1 MVAEILASTTKTIS
15 GRQGHHHDDATSV
28 VEAGDLR
35 LGEGGGQDQWVVAH
49 TGRGIE
55 PGEGVWV
62 GDAVVDE
69 GGVAAV
75 GEGGLEEGGDGGRV
89 EGVVVVVMVVVV
101 VVFVDLAVRVAGV
114 GGSESEVVAVVV
126 VFVSAVVVVCA
137 IVVVSAIVVRLARI
151 LAVFF
156 IAAEIR
162 AVGKRVFCVI
172 IIVRL
177 LPQSATTQRAS
188 VSEH

>member
-89 EGVVVVVMVVVV
+89 EGVVVVVMVVV
-101 VVFVDLAVRVAGV
+101 FVDLAVRVAGV